1 MLKYLERYSDCN
13 IRICFVNCSFKK
25 PNPCERILAPVVW
38 FTWAWRLTVNHLRR
52 PSKIGAPGEGFEIPC
67 NTQRFPMSCLI
78 SRSLRATGRPLHSP
92 CLSNDHLQIYHP
104 ASMLKLHL
112 LHQHV
117 SKSLNSKPL
126 QCNPCMFT
134 IRFVTPSKHIIFK
147 LCNVNLQAINVRDCC
162 ASAFLRLG
170 KLSKST
176 SNAGI
181 NVQILPHCLSLSH
194 FYEFLFEYPS
204 AG

>member
-1 MLKYLERYSDCN
+1 MQILEGSCLRMMLKYLERYSDCN

-25 PNPCERILAPVVW
+25 PNPCERILAPVVR
-38 FTWAWRLTVNHLRR
+38 FTWAWRLTVNHQGDHQKS
-52 PSKIGAPGEGFEIPC
+52 PGAPGEGFQIPC
-67 NTQRFPMSCLI
+67 NTQSFPMSCLI

-134 IRFVTPSKHIIFK
+134 IRFVTPSKHIVFK
-147 LCNVNLQAINVRDCC
+147 LCNVNSQAINVRDCC
-162 ASAFLRLG
+162 ASF
-170 KLSKST
+170 
-176 SNAGI
+176 
-181 NVQILPHCLSLSH
+181 
-194 FYEFLFEYPS
+194 F
-204 AG
+204 